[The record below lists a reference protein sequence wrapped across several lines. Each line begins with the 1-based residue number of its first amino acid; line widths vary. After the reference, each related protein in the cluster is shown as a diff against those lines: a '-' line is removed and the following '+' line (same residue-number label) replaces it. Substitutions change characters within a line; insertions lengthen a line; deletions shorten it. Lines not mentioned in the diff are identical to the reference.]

1 MSSSEGEAAM
11 KDLTDE
17 ADNDRL
23 QKDMDAMKHD
33 ISNLADQVAD
43 ALDTLAGSAQKQ
55 ARRGYQQ
62 ARSNVDSAVSDRQA
76 RQRGASAGPGR
87 SSDARRYVG
96 RCNSAATNR
105 GRRTCLGPGLADRDD
120 LASLRTLRR

>member
-17 ADNDRL
+17 ANNDGL
-23 QKDMDAMKHD
+23 QKDMEAMKHD
-33 ISNLADQVAD
+33 VSNLADQVTD

-62 ARSNVDSAVSDRQA
+62 ARSNVDSVVSDLGKHGNAALQQA
-76 RQRGASAGPGR
+76 R
-87 SSDARRYVG
+87 DA
-96 RCNSAATNR
+96 AAT
-105 GRRTCLGPGLADRDD
+105 LGDTLEDAIQQRPIAAVGLA
-120 LASLRTLRR
+120 LGLGLLIGMTWRR

>member
-17 ADNDRL
+17 ADHDRL

-33 ISNLADQVAD
+33 ISNLADQVTD
-43 ALDTLAGSAQKQ
+43 ALDTLAGSVPKQ

-62 ARSNVDSAVSDRQA
+62 ARSNVDSVVSDLGKHGNAALQQA
-76 RQRGASAGPGR
+76 R
-87 SSDARRYVG
+87 DA
-96 RCNSAATNR
+96 AAT
-105 GRRTCLGPGLADRDD
+105 LGDTLEDAIQQRPIAAVGLA
-120 LASLRTLRR
+120 LGLGLLIGMTWRR